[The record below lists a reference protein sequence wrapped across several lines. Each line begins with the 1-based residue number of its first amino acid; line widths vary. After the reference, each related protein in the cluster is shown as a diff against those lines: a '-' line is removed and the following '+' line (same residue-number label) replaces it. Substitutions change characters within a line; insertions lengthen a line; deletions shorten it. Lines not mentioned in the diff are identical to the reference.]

1 MSEVAHE
8 ELVLANPKQDW
19 LDGITELVVNQG
31 FTEADNGFERVRVIR
46 QPGQTI
52 SINGQVMQQPGKEIE
67 IKQVIYFQSDGY
79 VENSDGTRKMEFTQ
93 VSFEI
98 YQGGKLASQYEDM
111 FYWDEQDYF
120 KDVVNHVFNR

>member
-1 MSEVAHE
+1 MNE

-19 LDGITELVVNQG
+19 LDGVTELVVSKG

-52 SINGQVMQQPGKEIE
+52 SINGQVMQQPGKDIE
-67 IKQVIYFQSDGY
+67 IKQVIDFQSDGW

-98 YQGGKLASQYEDM
+98 YQGGELASQYEDM
-111 FYWDEQDYF
+111 FYWDEKDYF

>member
-1 MSEVAHE
+1 MSE

-19 LDGITELVVNQG
+19 LDGVTELVESQG
-31 FTEADNGFERVRVIR
+31 FTKTDNGFERVIVIR

-52 SINGQVMQQPGKEIE
+52 SINGQVMHQPGKEIE
-67 IKQVIYFQSDGY
+67 TKQVIDFQSDGS
-79 VENSDGTRKMEFTQ
+79 VENSDGTRKMEFAQ

-98 YQGGKLASQYEDM
+98 YQCGELSSQYEDM
-111 FYWDEQDYF
+111 FYWDEKDYF

>member
-1 MSEVAHE
+1 MSE

-19 LDGITELVVNQG
+19 LDGVTELVVSQG
-31 FTEADNGFERVRVIR
+31 FTEVDNGFERVRVIR

-67 IKQVIYFQSDGY
+67 IKQVIDFQSDGW

-111 FYWDEQDYF
+111 FYWDEKDYF

>member
-1 MSEVAHE
+1 MNE

-19 LDGITELVVNQG
+19 LDGVTELVMSQG
-31 FTEADNGFERVRVIR
+31 FTETDNGFERVIVIR
-46 QPGQTI
+46 QPIQTI

-67 IKQVIYFQSDGY
+67 IKQVIDFQNDDGW

-98 YQGGKLASQYEDM
+98 YQGGELTSQYEDM
-111 FYWDEQDYF
+111 FYWDEKDYF